1 MFVVYESVSWCL
13 MGGLSP
19 CGWGGI
25 VKGQT
30 LAVVFPLPVI
40 HARLSVVG
48 SPLLFILLSGVGTLS
63 CVIVSSTKWPNLR
76 AYWPVCTIV

>member
-25 VKGQT
+25 VTGQT

-63 CVIVSSTKWPNLR
+63 CVIVI
-76 AYWPVCTIV
+76 VCVLSIYHDRKANKKMG